1 MSWRGM
7 LRKAGI
13 DVTVRSNGVRDVRIS
28 GALQAQNLIDFP
40 LKTYYVDRNIT
51 SSGDGSSFTQ
61 AFKTIDEA
69 ITQVNTD
76 YTDTGGLLVGNG
88 RNRRI
93 IIGEGWYGEVGMT
106 LTASDVEIIGMGAGS
121 NINDGTVLYGSATA
135 GGFDA
140 GAIVPV
146 LRITGS
152 SNTIRNLGLMN
163 SASGLYPC
171 VTVGTSGLTGPSNN
185 YFVGCFFPRDVADAY
200 TYAIEDYGN
209 EGMRVEDCYFSQSA
223 KTGGILIASN
233 GVVNPVNDWING
245 NTFVG
250 TPVGIHQTAGHNT
263 KIQGNWFYDASD
275 DRPDLIDN
283 AINIVA
289 TSAFAGLNF
298 SPSTTLAQ
306 FDAGS
311 VSINLGNFCSD
322 SDAADWPGATNA

>member
-7 LRKAGI
+7 LRKAGMT
-13 DVTVRSNGVRDVRIS
+13 VTVRSGGIRDWSLDGKFHASNIP
-28 GALQAQNLIDFP
+28 DFP
-40 LKTYYVDRNIT
+40 RKTYYVDRNMT
-51 SSGDGSSFTQ
+51 ASGDGSSF
-61 AFKTIDEA
+61 AKAYKTIGEA
-69 ITQVNTD
+69 VTQVNTD
-76 YTDTGGLLVGNG
+76 YTDADSDLPGNG

-106 LTASDVEIIGMGAGS
+106 LTASDVEIVGAGTGS

-152 SNTIRNLGLMN
+152 SNTIRGLGLMN

-171 VTVGTSGLTGPSNN
+171 VTVGTSGVTGPSNN
-185 YFVGCFFPRDVADAY
+185 YFIGCFWPRDVADAY

-209 EGMRVEDCYFSQSA
+209 EGVRVENCYFSQSA
-223 KTGGILIASN
+223 KTAGILIASN
-233 GVVNPVNDWING
+233 GVVNPVNDWILN

-250 TPVGIHQTAGHNT
+250 TPVGVHQTAGHNT
-263 KIQGNWFYDASD
+263 FIKGNSFFDASD
-275 DRPDLIDN
+275 DRPDTVDN
-283 AINIVA
+283 PINIVA
-289 TSAFAGLNF
+289 TSAFAWFNF
-298 SPSTTLAQ
+298 APSNTLAE

-322 SDAADWPGATNA
+322 SDANDWPSATNA